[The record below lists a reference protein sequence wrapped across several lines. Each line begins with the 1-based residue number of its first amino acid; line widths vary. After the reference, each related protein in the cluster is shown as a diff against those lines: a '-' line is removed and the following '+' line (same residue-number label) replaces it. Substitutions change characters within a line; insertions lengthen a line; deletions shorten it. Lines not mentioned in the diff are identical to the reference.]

1 MGLFWSNT
9 ANDCYS
15 SISVNTGLGLS
26 FLRIIN
32 EDGSNG
38 WAQVYARIPFDDRE
52 LLDKGALFGV
62 IFGTDKEGWAEK
74 DAELMNWVEESF
86 NKIENGGELGDFFQ
100 KWRDKYPELAGVW
113 VWILLKNGERE
124 IMMVRS
130 GGTGV
135 ALLRNGKEF
144 NFSENMV
151 EGKVAKGKVED
162 DDRVAVWT
170 DGLSQK
176 LERGRLT
183 ELDEAGVS
191 LLNESIKTEN
201 LAAAGLV
208 LDFQKLVRKEVE
220 GSFEKMIVVS
230 EKKADEVAKLDLADE
245 RYVGPIGLKEKLINW
260 WMKITPLMTRPRENS
275 KRKRLAVLLGVLF
288 LGLLLISLITGSI
301 KIRREA
307 EMKKWKEFSE
317 PIEKSLSEA
326 AGLVSLN
333 PSGARKLIQDSKS
346 VYEINR
352 AEFVKGK
359 FVKDLDG
366 LGKKIEDS
374 WTLVSGEK
382 ESQVEEAARI
392 DLVRQ
397 GFKGDRMGLT
407 KDNQLVVLDG
417 SMGVVTTV
425 DLSNKDIKVT
435 AGKGEGLGW
444 MDAVGDSNNMM
455 VLTGSGVRNAVNG
468 QDLVKF
474 DAAVVKPIVL
484 GKFGGNL
491 YVLDQGNKEIF
502 RYVVVGNG
510 FGERVRW
517 LKLGQNMSIVPVDMA
532 IDADIWVVAED
543 GEVERF
549 RRGSKEQYSLSGLT
563 EGMKISRL
571 AVEPE
576 GDKIALLDNFSGAVA
591 VCSKKTGVC
600 SQLLKSEKLK
610 QAKDVEFDAQGN
622 LLVLLPGVVGIL
634 K

>member
-1 MGLFWSNT
+1 
-9 ANDCYS
+9 
-15 SISVNTGLGLS
+15 
-26 FLRIIN
+26 
-32 EDGSNG
+32 
-38 WAQVYARIPFDDRE
+38 
-52 LLDKGALFGV
+52 
-62 IFGTDKEGWAEK
+62 
-74 DAELMNWVEESF
+74 
-86 NKIENGGELGDFFQ
+86 
-100 KWRDKYPELAGVW
+100 
-113 VWILLKNGERE
+113 
-124 IMMVRS
+124 
-130 GGTGV
+130 
-135 ALLRNGKEF
+135 
-144 NFSENMV
+144 
-151 EGKVAKGKVED
+151 
-162 DDRVAVWT
+162 
-170 DGLSQK
+170 
-176 LERGRLT
+176 
-183 ELDEAGVS
+183 
-191 LLNESIKTEN
+191 
-201 LAAAGLV
+201 
-208 LDFQKLVRKEVE
+208 
-220 GSFEKMIVVS
+220 MIVVS